1 MGLTVPKLEGELP
14 RAWQARQAA
23 RAGWRLDDIDLR
35 GADPAA
41 TYDWFV
47 FKIVATASFI
57 EAGSALYARNLVAF
71 FASDAELTRW
81 LAFSWEPEEL
91 RHGAALRAYVARVW
105 PAFDWQERFDAFLAE
120 YSGQCTVP
128 ELEPTRVQEL
138 AARCIVEM
146 GTSALYRALH
156 EHSRDP
162 VLRRLAGL
170 IYEDEIRHYKHFYRH
185 FRRYVR
191 REGQSR
197 LRLVRTLI
205 RRLLATRSEDGRC
218 AYRHV
223 WDFAPGSQPGMFEA
237 DYRAF
242 SRNLT
247 TLVCQHAPAEMLTR
261 MILKPLDLPPRA
273 VDVATHLRDPLRRLW
288 LSAGP

>member
-1 MGLTVPKLEGELP
+1 
-14 RAWQARQAA
+14 
-23 RAGWRLDDIDLR
+23 
-35 GADPAA
+35 
-41 TYDWFV
+41 
-47 FKIVATASFI
+47 
-57 EAGSALYARNLVAF
+57 
-71 FASDAELTRW
+71 
-81 LAFSWEPEEL
+81 
-91 RHGAALRAYVARVW
+91 
-105 PAFDWQERFDAFLAE
+105 
-120 YSGQCTVP
+120 
-128 ELEPTRVQEL
+128 
-138 AARCIVEM
+138 
-146 GTSALYRALH
+146 
-156 EHSRDP
+156 
-162 VLRRLAGL
+162 
-170 IYEDEIRHYKHFYRH
+170 
-185 FRRYVR
+185 
-191 REGQSR
+191 

>member
-1 MGLTVPKLEGELP
+1 M
-14 RAWQARQAA
+14 A
-23 RAGWRLDDIDLR
+23 LDDPVQQRWTLDSIDWPAVR
-35 GADPAA
+35 EDPADEPEA
-41 TYDWFV
+41 LFYM
-47 FKIVATASFI
+47 VAAASFM
-57 EAGSALYARNLVAF
+57 ESTTDRYTRNLVDQ
-71 FASDAELTRW
+71 FAGDDEITDW
-81 LAFSWEPEEL
+81 LDGHWLPEEL
-91 RHGAALRAYVARVW
+91 QHGLALRRYVEIAW
-105 PAFDWQERFDAFLAE
+105 PDFDWDRVYAAFLDEFSAYCDGE
-120 YSGQCTVP
+120 G
-128 ELEPTRVQEL
+128 LEPTRGREM
-138 AARCIVEM
+138 ASRCAVEM
-146 GTSALYRALH
+146 GTASYYTTL
-156 EHSRDP
+156 SRVSPDP
-162 VLRRLAGL
+162 VLATIARHIA
-170 IYEDEIRHYKHFYRH
+170 EDEIRHYKHFYRH